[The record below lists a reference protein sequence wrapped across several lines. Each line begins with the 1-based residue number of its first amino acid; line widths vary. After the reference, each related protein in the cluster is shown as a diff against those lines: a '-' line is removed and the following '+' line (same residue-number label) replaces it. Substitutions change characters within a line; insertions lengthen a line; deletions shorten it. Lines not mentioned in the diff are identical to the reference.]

1 VDKPYLLGRDT
12 AGNQFLTH
20 IIIDAECAV
29 ILRSGEVAEHKL
41 RGFCVGVFLPD
52 TVHIVDT
59 GIDLA
64 VRVIWQH
71 RVNHSLVES
80 KVAPVIGD
88 FEHIINIRLNKPCP
102 DFLSSACKS
111 SYHFGLYLA
120 RLGLY
125 IVVIDLW
132 YGEL

>member
-1 VDKPYLLGRDT
+1 MDKPYLLGRDT
-12 AGNQFLTH
+12 TGNQFLTH
-20 IIIDAECAV
+20 IIVDVECAV
-29 ILRSGEVAEHKL
+29 ILRSGEVAKHKL
-41 RGFCVGVFLPD
+41 RSFCVCIFLPD

-59 GIDLA
+59 GVDLA

-88 FEHIINIRLNKPCP
+88 FEHIVNIRLYKPCP

-120 RLGLY
+120 RLGLD
-125 IVVIDLW
+125 IVVIDFRH
-132 YGEL
+132 GEF

>member
-1 VDKPYLLGRDT
+1 MDKPYLLGRNT
-12 AGNQFLTH
+12 TGNQLLTH
-20 IIIDAECAV
+20 IVIDIECAV
-29 ILRSGEVAEHKL
+29 ILRGREVAEHKL
-41 RGFCVGVFLPD
+41 CSFCIGVFLPD

-64 VRVIWQH
+64 VWVIRQH

-80 KVAPVIGD
+80 QLAPVICD
-88 FEHIINIRLNKPCP
+88 FEHIINIRLYKPCS
-102 DFLSSACKS
+102 DFLSPFCKR

-120 RLGLY
+120 RLSLD
-125 IVVIDLW
+125 IVVIDLR